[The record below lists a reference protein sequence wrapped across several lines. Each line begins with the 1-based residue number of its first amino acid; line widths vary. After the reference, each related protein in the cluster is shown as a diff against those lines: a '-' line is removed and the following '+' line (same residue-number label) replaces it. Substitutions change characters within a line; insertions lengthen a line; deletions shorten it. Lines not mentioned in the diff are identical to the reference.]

1 MRWLQFLGIGGR
13 RKTPF
18 NNVDASGNLT
28 AGRVTDHLLLGGELG
43 PRDWPALRDAGVTA
57 IVNLQQE
64 QQDSFA
70 HDEKIDAYLWL
81 PAPDGRAMT
90 LKQLAQGVTFLRA
103 AIGSGQRVF
112 VHCKAGQGRAPL
124 LCACYLIAE
133 GYSALDASRI
143 VSQSRPATQLTAE
156 QSARLREFSAH
167 FGSEQEETP
176 LTPTSTMAT
185 RRALNARNAGNVE
198 SENGAGDKIAGESA
212 SALQS
217 PVKLNAASRTSH
229 KRRR

>member
-1 MRWLQFLGIGGR
+1 MRWLEFLGIGGR

-43 PRDWPALRDAGVTA
+43 PHDWPALRDAGVTA
-57 IVNLQQE
+57 IVNLQEE

-143 VSQSRPATQLTAE
+143 VAQSRPATQLTAE
-156 QSARLREFSAH
+156 QSARLREFADH
-167 FGSEQEETP
+167 FGAKTDETEAP
-176 LTPTSTMAT
+176 LKPTSTQAT
-185 RRALNARNAGNVE
+185 RRAINARKAAGE
-198 SENGAGDKIAGESA
+198 IENGVGESA

-217 PVKLNAASRTSH
+217 PVAKLSAATRTPSS

>member
-70 HDEKIDAYLWL
+70 HDEEIDAYLWL

-176 LTPTSTMAT
+176 LTPTSTVAT
-185 RRALNARNAGNVE
+185 RRALNARKGSGTE
-198 SENGAGDKIAGESA
+198 SENGESA

-217 PVKLNAASRTSH
+217 PVKLNSASRTAH

>member
-1 MRWLQFLGIGGR
+1 MGIGGR

-43 PRDWPALRDAGVTA
+43 PRDWPALRDAGITA
-57 IVNLQQE
+57 VVNLQQE

-133 GYSALDASRI
+133 GHSALEASRI

-156 QSARLREFSAH
+156 QSARLREFATH
-167 FGSEQEETP
+167 FGSETEPKNSAPIERRGVKATSIET
-176 LTPTSTMAT
+176 
-185 RRALNARNAGNVE
+185 
-198 SENGAGDKIAGESA
+198 ENGAGESV

-217 PVKLNAASRTSH
+217 PIPTLRAATKSTPA
-229 KRRR
+229 KRQS